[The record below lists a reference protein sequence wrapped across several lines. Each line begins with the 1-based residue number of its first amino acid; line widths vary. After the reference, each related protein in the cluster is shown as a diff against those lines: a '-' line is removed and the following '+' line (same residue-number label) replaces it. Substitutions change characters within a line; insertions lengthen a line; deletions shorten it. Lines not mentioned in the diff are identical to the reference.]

1 MKRIKL
7 TEQQLMLFKRLI
19 KEEDAP
25 NFENG
30 TVKDYNDD
38 GESGKIAPENTTDI
52 DGNTK
57 HGSAVKQLGA
67 DEIWTAQNYWYNGV
81 GGMRRMP

>member
-7 TEQQLMLFKRLI
+7 KEEQLRLFTKLI

-25 NFENG
+25 NFDNG
-30 TVKDYNDD
+30 DVKDYGDE
-38 GESGKIAPENTTDI
+38 GESGKIAPENVADV
-52 DGNTK
+52 DDNL
-57 HGSAVKQLGA
+57 HNGSAVKQLGA

-81 GGMRRMP
+81 GGMRRVP